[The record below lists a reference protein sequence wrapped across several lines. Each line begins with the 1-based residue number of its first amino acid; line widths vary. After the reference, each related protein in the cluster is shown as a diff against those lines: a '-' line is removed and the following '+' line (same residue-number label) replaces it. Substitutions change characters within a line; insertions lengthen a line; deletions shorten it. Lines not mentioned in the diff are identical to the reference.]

1 MTIDRQPHGQLK
13 DLSPDKIKRNPEN
26 PRLFFRPEEMDTLMA
41 SIRRYGIQVPIT
53 VYEEGDEYI
62 LIDGERRWRSAMK
75 LNLKRIPALVQ
86 PKPSELT
93 NLLLMF
99 NIHALREQWDY
110 LTIANKLPNVIALFS
125 TENDGREPNEQELS
139 EITGLTRGQIRR
151 CRLLFDLPASY
162 REQLEEELSL
172 PKHLQRLSEDFF
184 IEMERA
190 LKTVQKRVPSAVP
203 NLNGARDALIAKF
216 REGTINNI
224 TDFRKLSKIATSIS
238 NVGVKESKAK
248 TAISDIF
255 DLGKKVSIHDVWTE
269 QFEMRYDE
277 RKIKLSID
285 SVYEYLDASLEGD
298 DHVALGGELIVQ
310 LNKLQEIIS
319 RILEENDG
327 V

>member
-1 MTIDRQPHGQLK
+1 MIPDKQPHGQLR
-13 DLSPDKIKRNPEN
+13 DLSPEKIIRNPEN

-41 SIRRYGIQVPIT
+41 SIRRYGIQVPLT
-53 VYEEGDEYI
+53 VYEEDDEYV
-62 LIDGERRWRSAMK
+62 LIDGERRWRCALK
-75 LNLKRIPALVQ
+75 LNLKRVPALVQ
-86 PKPSELT
+86 PKPTELN

-110 LTIANKLPNVIALFS
+110 LTIANKLPNVIELFTS
-125 TENDGREPNEQELS
+125 ENGGRAPNETELS

-151 CRLLFDLPASY
+151 CRLLFDLPSEY
-162 REQLEEELSL
+162 RKLLEEELSL

-190 LKTVQKRVPSAVP
+190 LKTVQKRVPTAIPSM
-203 NLNGARDALIAKF
+203 NEARDALISKF
-216 REGTINNI
+216 RDGTINNI

-238 NVGVKESKAK
+238 NVGVRENKAQK
-248 TAISDIF
+248 AISDIF
-255 DLGKKVSIHDVWTE
+255 DLRKKISIHDVWTE

-285 SVYEYLDASLEGD
+285 SVYEYLDATLESEDHVIIGD
-298 DHVALGGELIVQ
+298 DLKDQ
-310 LNKLQEIIS
+310 LNKLKDIID
-319 RILEENDG
+319 RILEDTNG